1 MIILLNWEH
10 IWLFLEKYL
19 VILGEVFRGQNFI
32 DEDKKLMSG
41 LVIPRLSV
49 VMVIL
54 VVIVMI
60 VVVIVMMIV
69 MVMVMSGPAI
79 PRPWVVTE
87 GWLE

>member
-1 MIILLNWEH
+1 MVILLNWEH

-41 LVIPRLSV
+41 LVIPRLLV

-54 VVIVMI
+54 VVIV
-60 VVVIVMMIV
+60 VV
-69 MVMVMSGPAI
+69 MVMVMVSGPAI